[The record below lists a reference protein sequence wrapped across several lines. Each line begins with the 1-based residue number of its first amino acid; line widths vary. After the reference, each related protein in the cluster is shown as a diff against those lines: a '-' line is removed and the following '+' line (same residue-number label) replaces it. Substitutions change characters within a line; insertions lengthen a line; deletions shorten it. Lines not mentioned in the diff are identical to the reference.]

1 MTTNDIILEYNIKDI
16 YNGDHQQQKSNANA
30 NDNTNNVIKDI
41 TIKNN
46 NSKALSSSVLSN
58 GYFCNNSIMTALPSC
73 NYTCG
78 VNFNFDAIFHCFGN
92 LDECSNSKVQSD
104 NFTTC
109 NSKTFIGHVISNRL
123 DAASS
128 SSSSSKDCNNP
139 WKIKDLKMIA
149 RIDFFCT
156 YDLGLLSYTI
166 NHTNDIDKFSNAFV
180 QVFYTKDY
188 YNNNSNNGV
197 NCNNNVNNTTNY
209 ILHIYTKG
217 QTINAIRN
225 LITTEYN
232 VNNAN
237 NKKEQ
242 WIHTL
247 RNKLIYMRSIYGY
260 TEAVKWLYNYRLITN
275 DKIIDFST
283 LYFEKMNKIISND

>member
-16 YNGDHQQQKSNANA
+16 YNGDHQQQKSNVN
-30 NDNTNNVIKDI
+30 NINTIDNVTKDI

-46 NSKALSSSVLSN
+46 NSKSSSSLSSN
-58 GYFCNNSIMTALPSC
+58 GYFCNNNMITTALPSC

-78 VNFNFDAIFHCFGN
+78 LNFNFDAIFHCFGN
-92 LDECSNSKVQSD
+92 LDECLNSKVQSD

-123 DAASS
+123 DAS

-188 YNNNSNNGV
+188 YLNNNSSSSNN
-197 NCNNNVNNTTNY
+197 NNNVNNSTNY

-237 NKKEQ
+237 NKKDQ

-260 TEAVKWLYNYRLITN
+260 GEAIKWLYNYRLITN
-275 DKIIDFST
+275 DKIIDFTT